1 MHMSQIVKLHSSSY
15 CVVQQWWEIWHSL
28 DYPKQSH
35 FSLIISA
42 CPRPMNVFKCRCRCE
57 KIVNIK
63 YALLYHSQ
71 LIFCG
76 VNIGHIAFYVFNV
89 DHTKKKLSMV
99 WKWCLCVS
107 LCLIFFLISYLYII
121 IWCHNTGHP
130 QLIVVC
136 WVFPLDW
143 FHHIYHIT
151 HIYFLCELSPIWMHN
166 EGVTDF

>member
-1 MHMSQIVKLHSSSY
+1 MLHHTVWSNNDEKY
-15 CVVQQWWEIWHSL
+15 DTVWITPNNHTSL
-28 DYPKQSH
+28 LLFQPAPGLWMFLSVGVD
-35 FSLIISA
+35 
-42 CPRPMNVFKCRCRCE
+42 V

-71 LIFCG
+71 LIFCS

-107 LCLIFFLISYLYII
+107 LCLIFFLISYWYII

-151 HIYFLCELSPIWMHN
+151 HICFLCEHSPIWMHN
-166 EGVTDF
+166 EGVTDFLKRGTIFF